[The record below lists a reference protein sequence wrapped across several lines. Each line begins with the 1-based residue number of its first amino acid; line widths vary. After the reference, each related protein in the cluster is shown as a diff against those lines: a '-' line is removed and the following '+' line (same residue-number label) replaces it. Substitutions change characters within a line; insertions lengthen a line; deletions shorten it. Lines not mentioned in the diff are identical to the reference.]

1 MWERA
6 RKWEKEAW
14 MTHFFFMFSSSKYQI
29 EIEDRKQRNGRQCSV
44 EDAFQW
50 ARKWQTERQI
60 TETNTNRYIHPTEP
74 NHPGQLATGP
84 ECRESISTH
93 SDWELRLVSFI
104 VSCSLMKVRCRS
116 ARSRRLLRA
125 GVTPASAS
133 GGIKVRGQRSRVKCH
148 RHCQY

>member
-1 MWERA
+1 MSEEVTDR
-6 RKWEKEAW
+6 EADNRDEHKQVHPSHR
-14 MTHFFFMFSSSKYQI
+14 TKSSGTIS
-29 EIEDRKQRNGRQCSV
+29 DR
-44 EDAFQW
+44 
-50 ARKWQTERQI
+50 
-60 TETNTNRYIHPTEP
+60 
-74 NHPGQLATGP
+74 
-84 ECRESISTH
+84 TH